1 MGAYV
6 QGRKPVEKIAINTGV
21 TNITTGAWVQLTA
34 ATTKPLSFMEVYNAT
49 TKILVLAIGAAA
61 SEVELPIYIYPGIG
75 SQIVPIDQIIPKG
88 SRVSAKAVDANATTG
103 YLLLN
108 MFS

>member
-1 MGAYV
+1 MSSYILA
-6 QGRKPVEKIAINTGV
+6 RKPVEKISINTGV
-21 TNITTGAWVQLTA
+21 TNITTGAWVQLSA

-49 TKILVLAIGAAA
+49 TKILVLATGVPG

-75 SQIVPIDQIIPKG
+75 SQIIPIDQIIPKG
-88 SRVSAKAVDANATTG
+88 SRISAKAVDANATTG

-108 MFS
+108 LFV